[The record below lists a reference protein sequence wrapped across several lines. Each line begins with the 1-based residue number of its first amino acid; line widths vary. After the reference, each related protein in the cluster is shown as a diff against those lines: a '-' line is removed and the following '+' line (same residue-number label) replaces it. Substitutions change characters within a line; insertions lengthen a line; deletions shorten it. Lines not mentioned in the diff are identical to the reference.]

1 MIALLR
7 VNLYPWVPFFSGL
20 GKAKCWWVE
29 RQNGRICLVWSILQ
43 HQPSTWRG
51 TLGSMGWSPSPL
63 LSIRNSTGCSSFPI
77 VNCQTEENCPKEMGR
92 ERCEG
97 PSGFGSVGAALTGLF
112 PTIVIL
118 LLVVFVVCVKFH
130 ILRRE
135 VRGRWKSKTFN
146 IIHEMKTRD
155 REGGVYREFVTG
167 EEKKSRVKTARL

>member
-97 PSGFGSVGAALTGLF
+97 PSGFGSVGAALTGLTYYSY
-112 PTIVIL
+112 PPPRR
-118 LLVVFVVCVKFH
+118 
-130 ILRRE
+130 LRRLRQIPYSSE
-135 VRGRWKSKTFN
+135 RSPR
-146 IIHEMKTRD
+146 EM
-155 REGGVYREFVTG
+155 
-167 EEKKSRVKTARL
+167 EKQDIQHHS

>member
-1 MIALLR
+1 
-7 VNLYPWVPFFSGL
+7 
-20 GKAKCWWVE
+20 
-29 RQNGRICLVWSILQ
+29 
-43 HQPSTWRG
+43 
-51 TLGSMGWSPSPL
+51 
-63 LSIRNSTGCSSFPI
+63 
-77 VNCQTEENCPKEMGR
+77 MGR